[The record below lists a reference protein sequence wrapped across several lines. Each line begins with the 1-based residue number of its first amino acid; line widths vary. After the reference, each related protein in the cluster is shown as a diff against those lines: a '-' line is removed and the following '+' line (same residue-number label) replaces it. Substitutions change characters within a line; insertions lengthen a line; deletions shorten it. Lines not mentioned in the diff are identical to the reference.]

1 MFEATRSDSY
11 AGWTSTRYQW
21 VLGIFYFFVV
31 AIWSFGIKFHG
42 APDESTH
49 FFLLEYLNAF
59 HSMPD
64 AAQPSQAFTGAI
76 SGYTWQPG
84 AFWYHGLPFP
94 HVLGAL
100 ISYHS
105 LSWILPNE
113 LAYLA
118 ARSFNWLLGAIFISA
133 LFRIGYRAGM
143 SKKSAALGA
152 LVVALIPQVSF
163 VFSYFNSDAYGLM
176 SVALVLSALLG
187 FLKSP
192 NKIAA
197 LCLGGA
203 LGLMFMAKLYFLP
216 ALVFVAVTL
225 AAQHY
230 FTELNLKKYMVT
242 LIVGA
247 AIISAPMLLTTYI
260 KYGEISGVSGQL
272 AFWAMHKASP
282 AAGYGTCFIGCPEH
296 FFEMKA
302 IRPWLSLSLMSY
314 FSVTGW
320 MSIYIPP
327 SYYTIAAVLFIAL
340 CVIAAVQTYRTR
352 SHVKKSIFYLN
363 YLLPLIMIFGLFPSI
378 VVLSILASQNALPQP
393 QGRYLFVTVPFLS
406 ILIALA
412 TKSHLSSAMA
422 ASTAKVRHFHVRC
435 LIAVAVWMAWTNS
448 LAWSAN
454 TLEATNIEK
463 SAIGMKV
470 TEAVMA
476 SDAAKAMEA
485 KTLTPAQLTN
495 RLLLENGEFLLKATV
510 EQQGA
515 LGNMDE
521 IRKTPEGWLI
531 KGWSFI
537 DEAGGSPQY
546 LIAVEAGKI
555 VSAIKI
561 DGRRPD
567 VAAALNNK
575 AALRSGYNGNILSAS
590 SSDRCDLKLYTVS
603 STFNIFA
610 MPDVCASISRSS
622 H

>member
-1 MFEATRSDSY
+1 M
-11 AGWTSTRYQW
+11 G
-21 VLGIFYFFVV
+21 VFYFFVV

-59 HSMPD
+59 HSLPD
-64 AAQPSQAFTGAI
+64 ATQPSQPFTGAI

-105 LSWILPNE
+105 LGWILPNE
-113 LAYLA
+113 LGYVA
-118 ARSFNWLLGAIFISA
+118 ARCVNWIMGAIFIGA

-143 SKKSAALGA
+143 SKRAAALGA
-152 LVVALIPQVSF
+152 LIVALIPQVSF

-187 FLKSP
+187 FLKRP
-192 NKIAA
+192 DKLAA

-225 AAQHY
+225 VAQHY
-230 FTELNLKKYMVT
+230 FAELNLKKCIVP
-242 LIVGA
+242 LIVAA
-247 AIISAPMLLTTYI
+247 AIVSGPMLLLTYM
-260 KYGEISGVSGQL
+260 KFGEISGVSGQIE
-272 AFWAMHKASP
+272 FSAMHKGSP
-282 AAGYGTCFIGCPEH
+282 SAGYGTCFIGCPEH

-302 IRPWLSLSLMSY
+302 IRPWLSLSLVSY

-320 MSIYIPP
+320 MSIYLPP
-327 SYYTIAAVLFIAL
+327 TYYSIAAALFAAL
-340 CVIAAVQTYRTR
+340 CIAAAVQTYRAR
-352 SHVKKSIFYLN
+352 AHVKTSVFYLN

-378 VVLSILASQNALPQP
+378 VVLSMLASQNALPQP
-393 QGRYLFVTVPFLS
+393 QGRYLFVTIPFLS

-412 TKSHLSSAMA
+412 TKSYFSAA
-422 ASTAKVRHFHVRC
+422 VASSTAKVRHFHVKC
-435 LIAVAVWMAWTNS
+435 LVTVAVWMAWTNS

-454 TLEATNIEK
+454 TLDPTNIGQ
-463 SAIGMKV
+463 SAIGMAV
-470 TEAVMA
+470 TDAVMA
-476 SDAAKAMEA
+476 SDAAKTSET
-485 KTLTPAQLTN
+485 KILSPAQLTS
-495 RLLLENGEFLLKATV
+495 RLALNNGEFFLKATV
-510 EQQGA
+510 EPKGTV
-515 LGNMDE
+515 GNLDE
-521 IRKTPEGWLI
+521 IRKTPNGWLV

-537 DEAGGSPQY
+537 EEADGAPQY
-546 LIAVEAGKI
+546 VIAVEAGKV
-555 VSAIKI
+555 VSALRI
-561 DGRRPD
+561 DNKRPD

-575 AALRSGYNGNILSAS
+575 AAARSGYDGNILSTS

-603 STFNIFA
+603 STFKIFA

-622 H
+622 N